1 MDHFEGGRSLVI
13 IIFCAA
19 AFLAAACGG
28 SETSDTVSYDIN
40 MNEYNFV
47 PERLT
52 FKVNQE
58 VTLNLTN
65 SGQLQHE
72 IMFGREVVKM
82 DNRPSSYK
90 VDMFAAGGVEPEV
103 HQVGEPEHEQD
114 EESFVFALPEDGTGT
129 IKFTVTEGMLGD
141 WEMGCFEQDGVHYD
155 AGMKGSV
162 TVTN

>member
-1 MDHFEGGRSLVI
+1 MKKSLVI

-28 SETSDTVSYDIN
+28 SETSDTVSYNIN

-52 FKVNQE
+52 FRVGQE

-82 DNRPSSYK
+82 DNRPSGYE

-103 HQVGEPEHEQD
+103 AQVGEPEHEH
-114 EESFVFALPEDGTGT
+114 EEMMHEGFMLALPEDGTGT

>member
-1 MDHFEGGRSLVI
+1 VKKSLVI
-13 IIFCAA
+13 ITFCAV
-19 AFLAAACGG
+19 AFFAAACGG

-52 FKVNQE
+52 FRVGQE

-72 IMFGREVVKM
+72 IMFGRNVTKM
-82 DNRPSSYK
+82 DNRPSGYE

-103 HQVGEPEHEQD
+103 HQVGEPEHEH
-114 EESFVFALPEDGTGT
+114 EEMMHEGFMLALPEDGTGT